1 MLIDTNGFWNYIVDE
16 PEVKI
21 NNILNCLTRKDW
33 DFDNKK
39 YDISNYYQ
47 IVSTLKLEQKDSFG
61 NDIDRDYII
70 RFPRGLTKWLTSKIN
85 FQIEEQN
92 KKLNLYTEK
101 QVIDCANEI
110 HAINNDFEIR
120 DYQIEATLTSLNS
133 FQSLIVSGVGSG
145 KTSIMS
151 MVCKLLSN
159 DKILILNGNNF
170 ILQQIYDRLI
180 SVGISQ
186 NEIDFNKG
194 DTPDFSKRI
203 VLFNTK
209 GSNNRLRE
217 KNEDYINFLGKVN
230 TIIWDE
236 CQHIQS
242 LTNFEPIF
250 YTNEDNLQRLIGYSG
265 SPFRN
270 HVNPYSNQQ
279 DYLTIALLG
288 EPAFTYGMK
297 NTIENGNIAK
307 VYSYFIRYKNKKAW
321 LPPQFK
327 DNYFMQYRMNI
338 TYNKERNKAGLEMIR
353 FLNKNNIKT
362 LVSFNNIKPGQA
374 MMKALKQ
381 EGIKA
386 VFICG
391 DETIYEWIETKGKL
405 KLEERHGDVND
416 IKQVLQKNYNIIL
429 ASQVFDEGVD
439 ISEFQA
445 CILFSAGKS
454 PISNIQRIGRAS
466 RRKADGK
473 NIAFAI
479 DFKDVGGESMF
490 QNHYEKRKKLMEDSG
505 IENIVDV
512 LDFCKL
518 VESCKLEKEN

>member
-16 PEVKI
+16 PEIKVHTI
-21 NNILNCLTRKDW
+21 FNTLTRKDW
-33 DFDNKK
+33 NFDNKS

-47 IVSTLKLEQKDSFG
+47 VVSSLKLNQLDFFG
-61 NDIDRDYII
+61 NELGKDYII
-70 RFPRGLTKWLTSKIN
+70 RFPRGLTKWLTKKIN
-85 FQIEEQN
+85 FEIEVHDRH
-92 KKLNLYTEK
+92 LNVYTEK
-101 QVIDCANEI
+101 DVLDCANQI
-110 HAINNDFEIR
+110 HILDPEFEVR
-120 DYQIEATLTSLNS
+120 DYQIEAALTSLNS

-151 MVCKLLSN
+151 IVCKMLSN

-180 SVGISQ
+180 SVGISAD
-186 NEIDFNKG
+186 EIDFNKG

-217 KNEDYINFLGKVN
+217 KSEGYLKFLSEVN
-230 TIIWDE
+230 TIVWDE

-250 YTNEDNLQRLIGYSG
+250 YTNEDNLRHLIGYSG

-270 HVNPYSNQQ
+270 HINPYSNQQ
-279 DYLTIALLG
+279 DFLTIALLG
-288 EPAFTYGMK
+288 EPAFTYDMK

-338 TYNKERNKAGLEMIR
+338 TYNKARNKAGLEMIR
-353 FLNKNNIKT
+353 FLNRNNIKT
-362 LVSFNNIKPGQA
+362 LVSFNNIKPGQS

-381 EGIKA
+381 EGINA

-391 DETIYEWIETKGKL
+391 AETIYEWVETNGKL
-405 KLEERHGDVND
+405 KLEEKHGDVD
-416 IKQVLQKNYNIIL
+416 TIKEVLKKNYNIVL

-466 RRKADGK
+466 RRKSTGK

-479 DFKDVGGESMF
+479 DFRDIGGEPMF
-490 QNHYEKRKKLMEDSG
+490 QTHYEKRKKLMEDSG
-505 IENIVDV
+505 IENISDV
-512 LDFCKL
+512 LNFCKL
-518 VESCKLEKEN
+518 VETCKDE